1 MHSGLLQAAQT
12 HTADLLSAQE
22 KHAFSA
28 RRPWYAGTSPPS
40 DTFPPVLPPFSLLLD
55 SSEPSSPS
63 FSKHIRVERPRM
75 HTRWR
80 QPLLTHRSVDQASEA
95 LRSSFRRSR
104 QRRGGPQPRRER
116 AGGEKDKCQKGAS
129 PVCQNDSSISDGDAG
144 VDPVSLNFPG

>member
-1 MHSGLLQAAQT
+1 MLSGLLQAAQP

-40 DTFPPVLPPFSLLLD
+40 DTLPPVLPPFYLLD

-63 FSKHIRVERPRM
+63 FGKRSRVERPRM

-80 QPLLTHRSVDQASEA
+80 QPLLTHWSVEQASEA
-95 LRSSFRRSR
+95 LQSSFRRSR
-104 QRRGGPQPRRER
+104 QRRGGPQPRGER
-116 AGGEKDKCQKGAS
+116 AGGEKEKCQKGAS
-129 PVCQNDSSISDGDAG
+129 PVCQNDSSIADGDAG